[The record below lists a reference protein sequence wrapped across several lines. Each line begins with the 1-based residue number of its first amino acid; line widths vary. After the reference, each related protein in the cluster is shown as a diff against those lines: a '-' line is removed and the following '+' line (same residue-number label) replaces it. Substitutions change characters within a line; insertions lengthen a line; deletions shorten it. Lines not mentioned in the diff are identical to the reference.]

1 MVTLD
6 SGGAGGRKKQASQFV
21 NVKKKKDDG
30 KEEKILDESFEIDVA
45 MLNAKNPQKKKVKP
59 LYQGVECEVSWYLFS
74 KKNFLRTIAYKL
86 SQLHAFENTV
96 LVLIILSSLKLVY
109 DTYIMFTLSPEDS
122 RMIMSNNIDYFFTV
136 FFALESATKA
146 LALGFFMDD
155 GSYLRESWNQLD
167 FFIVLTSIIDASFE
181 NINLPI
187 IKVWNP
193 DDRIDSETVENI
205 KTPKIYFT

>member
-1 MVTLD
+1 
-6 SGGAGGRKKQASQFV
+6 
-21 NVKKKKDDG
+21 
-30 KEEKILDESFEIDVA
+30 
-45 MLNAKNPQKKKVKP
+45 
-59 LYQGVECEVSWYLFS
+59 
-74 KKNFLRTIAYKL
+74 
-86 SQLHAFENTV
+86 
-96 LVLIILSSLKLVY
+96 
-109 DTYIMFTLSPEDS
+109 
-122 RMIMSNNIDYFFTV
+122 
-136 FFALESATKA
+136 
-146 LALGFFMDD
+146 LGFFMDD